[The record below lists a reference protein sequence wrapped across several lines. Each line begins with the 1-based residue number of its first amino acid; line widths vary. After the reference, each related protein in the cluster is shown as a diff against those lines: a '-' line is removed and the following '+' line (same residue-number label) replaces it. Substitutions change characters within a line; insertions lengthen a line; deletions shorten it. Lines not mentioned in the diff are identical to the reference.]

1 MRSLVIDDKA
11 VCRLLLEGM
20 LKIYGKVDLA
30 SDGVSAL
37 DSFSAALK
45 KGEPYNLVCIDV
57 RMPGMDGH
65 AVLKSLRCLED
76 ASGVKLGSGAKIIMI
91 SASSENSDVMAAF
104 RSSCDAYL
112 VKPVARVELQARL
125 LELGLLPTT

>member
-1 MRSLVIDDKA
+1 MKSLVVDDKA

-20 LKIYGKVDLA
+20 LKIYGRVDLVP
-30 SDGVSAL
+30 DGASAL
-37 DSFSAALK
+37 DAFSAALT

-65 AVLKSLRCLED
+65 AVLKSLRSFEE
-76 ASGVKLGSGAKIIMI
+76 ASGVKLGSGAKIVMV
-91 SASSENSDVMAAF
+91 SASSENSDVMTAF

-125 LELGLLPTT
+125 LELGLLHAS